1 VRKALL
7 ATERDHDEIADDR
20 DLTAAMFRLFVGFPQ
35 LVFRPFALL
44 TIGGVFQA
52 CAKLVFSVF
61 SRLTSLPVPIS
72 VPVLRGCDAP
82 WDNDDA
88 RDLNLNLGLDRRE
101 RYCGGEDESKGYN
114 KG

>member
-1 VRKALL
+1 MAELRLFTGDRHRGARKALL
-7 ATERDHDEIADDR
+7 GTARDHDEIADDR

-35 LVFRPFALL
+35 LVFRPFALF

-61 SRLTSLPVPIS
+61 SRLTSLPVP
-72 VPVLRGCDAP
+72 VLRGCSAP
-82 WDNDDA
+82 WDDDDA

-101 RYCGGEDESKGYN
+101 R
-114 KG
+114 